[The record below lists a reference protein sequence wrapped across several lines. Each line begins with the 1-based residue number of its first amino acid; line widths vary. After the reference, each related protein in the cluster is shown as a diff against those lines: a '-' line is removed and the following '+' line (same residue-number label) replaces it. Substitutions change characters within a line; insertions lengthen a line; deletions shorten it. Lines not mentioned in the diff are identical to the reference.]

1 MTDPFKMLQ
10 PDKAPQ
16 AIIRQAQHEQSAGSL
31 GIWRACHIAMAD
43 LHIIDPNQVIKPP
56 IADDGQ
62 ELTFERR
69 QELMKGKKTFF
80 EQVTDQSKQW
90 LAKLSG
96 ETYHDKFTE
105 IEPERIGKSAEANR
119 PNHMK
124 ICPPREAKIELNE
137 TNTDMSVLETK

>member
-1 MTDPFKMLQ
+1 MSDPFKMLQ

-31 GIWRACHIAMAD
+31 GLWRSCHIAMAD
-43 LHIIDPNQVIKPP
+43 LHIIDKNQPIPEP

-62 ELTFERR
+62 ALTFERR

-80 EQVTDQSKQW
+80 ELVADQCEQW
-90 LAKLSG
+90 RAKLSG
-96 ETYHDKFTE
+96 ETYNDKFTE
-105 IEPERIGKSAEANR
+105 IEPERIGKSAEEAR
-119 PNHMK
+119 PKMMK
-124 ICPPREAKIELNE
+124 FVPPKEAVLENE